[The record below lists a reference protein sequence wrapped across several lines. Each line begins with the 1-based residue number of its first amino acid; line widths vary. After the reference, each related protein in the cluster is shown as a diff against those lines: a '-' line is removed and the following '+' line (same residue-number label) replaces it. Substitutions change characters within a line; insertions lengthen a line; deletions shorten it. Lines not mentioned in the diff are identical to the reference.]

1 MSYTGL
7 SVGTGVHICLP
18 YFEELK
24 RCFNSHTFGQWECS
38 TYLEDYMECHNKDK
52 LVRPPSPRKV

>member
-1 MSYTGL
+1 M
-7 SVGTGVHICLP
+7 HICLP